1 MEQTPHY
8 SRHVV
13 IVFVDDF
20 DPSAI
25 AALRY
30 ARSLRPTT
38 LRAVHFV
45 IDSQQAERLRAAWPP
60 DRGMPLEFVDCPD
73 RELTRCA
80 DDLVRRAAESPG
92 AQVSVILTW
101 RSFSPETGGLLH
113 GRTADKVAGVVSRV
127 PNVAIII
134 IPPSRAAPE
143 PSTTS
148 LSGIIDR
155 RRYVLRPRSAG
166 SPVCL

>member
-1 MEQTPHY
+1 MEQTLHY

-30 ARSLRPTT
+30 ARSLRPAT

-45 IDSQQAERLRAAWPP
+45 IDSQQAERLRAAWQP
-60 DRGMPLEFVDCPD
+60 DRGVPLEFVDCPE
-73 RELTRCA
+73 RGLTQCA
-80 DDLVRRAAESPG
+80 DDLVRREAESPG
-92 AQVSVILTW
+92 AQVSVILPG
-101 RSFSPETGGLLH
+101 RSFSPQTGGLLH
-113 GRTADKVAGVVSRV
+113 GRTADKTAGVVSRV

-134 IPPSRAAPE
+134 IPPSGAASE
-143 PSTTS
+143 PSM
-148 LSGIIDR
+148 SGH
-155 RRYVLRPRSAG
+155 RPAD
-166 SPVCL
+166 P

>member
-1 MEQTPHY
+1 MEQTLHY

-30 ARSLRPTT
+30 ARGLRPTT

-45 IDSQQAERLRAAWPP
+45 IDGQQAERLRAAWQPEA
-60 DRGMPLEFVDCPD
+60 GVPLEFVDCPD
-73 RELTRCA
+73 RGLTRCA
-80 DDLVRRAAESPG
+80 GDLVRHEAESPG
-92 AQVSVILTW
+92 AQVSVILPG
-101 RSFSPETGGLLH
+101 RSFPPQTGGLLH
-113 GRTADKVAGVVSRV
+113 GRMADKVAGVVSRV

-134 IPPSRAAPE
+134 PPSRAASE
-143 PSTTS
+143 PSM
-148 LSGIIDR
+148 SGHGPAD
-155 RRYVLRPRSAG
+155 P
-166 SPVCL
+166 

>member
-1 MEQTPHY
+1 MRRAEAGMEQTLHY

-13 IVFVDDF
+13 IVFVGDF

-45 IDSQQAERLRAAWPP
+45 IDSQQAERLRADWQP
-60 DRGMPLEFVDCPD
+60 DRGVPLELVDCAD
-73 RELTRCA
+73 RGLTGCA
-80 DDLVRRAAESPG
+80 ADLVRHEAESPG
-92 AQVSVILTW
+92 AQVSVILPG
-101 RSFSPETGGLLH
+101 RSFSSQTGGLLH
-113 GRTADKVAGVVSRV
+113 GRRADKTAGVVSRV

-134 IPPSRAAPE
+134 IPPSRAASE
-143 PSTTS
+143 PSM
-148 LSGIIDR
+148 SGHGPAAD
-155 RRYVLRPRSAG
+155 P
-166 SPVCL
+166 

>member
-1 MEQTPHY
+1 MWRAKAGMKQTLHY

-30 ARSLRPTT
+30 ARGLRPTA

-45 IDSQQAERLRAAWPP
+45 IDGQQAERLRAAWQP
-60 DRGMPLEFVDCPD
+60 DRGVPLEFVDCPD
-73 RELTRCA
+73 RGLTRCA
-80 DDLVRRAAESPG
+80 DDLVRHAAESPG
-92 AQVSVILTW
+92 AQVSVILPG
-101 RSFSPETGGLLH
+101 RSFSPQTGGLLH
-113 GRTADKVAGVVSRV
+113 GRMADKIAGVVSRV

-134 IPPSRAAPE
+134 PPSRAASDPGAQRAW
-143 PSTTS
+143 PS
-148 LSGIIDR
+148 D
-155 RRYVLRPRSAG
+155 P
-166 SPVCL
+166 